1 MAGSHQ
7 IVGELLAVGIL
18 GAIVLLWKPKI
29 CGPLTSMLGN
39 TFDFCTF
46 QQELQQESPQ
56 TTPSLRPKKETK
68 KHRPINTTKDTGHP
82 KPPNL
87 HGARNTLIHATRA
100 ANKAKHLATGH
111 ALPPATQAQKCAGTC
126 QTIQCTGCPAPDH
139 PGKTFN
145 PATNTF
151 TGFAEIA
158 DFRMSI

>member
-1 MAGSHQ
+1 MAKSEIGV
-7 IVGELLAVGIL
+7 ILVLGVVAAVAL
-18 GAIVLLWKPKI
+18 TWKPYI
-29 CGPLTSMLGN
+29 CPFLNNTTGG
-39 TFDFCTF
+39 TFDFCSF
-46 QQELQQESPQ
+46 QRNEFQETPQ